1 MRRWKMRSSVGWGE
15 EGGSWAKV
23 ERTRA
28 KSSTMGRCA
37 AKKAK
42 ALRMRREILLTDKAI
57 PVSGICIEFKVGGR
71 KLIIYPTDFL
81 SLLERGS
88 LQLI

>member
-1 MRRWKMRSSVGWGE
+1 MR
-15 EGGSWAKV
+15 GGGGGGRGKGGRSWAKV

-57 PVSGICIEFKVGGR
+57 PVSGICIEFKVGGQ
-71 KLIIYPTDFL
+71 KVDYL
-81 SLLERGS
+81 SD
-88 LQLI
+88 